1 MELLM
6 APLQGFTEAN
16 VRNAFEESFGGITEY
31 YTPFIRLEK
40 GQFRN
45 KDLKD
50 ADPVNNRVG
59 HLVPQIIAAD
69 EDEAVRLVEKVAEWG
84 YREVDI
90 NMGCPFLPMV
100 RKGRGAGILPHPDK
114 VARVLS
120 VTDRYPEIQFSVK
133 MRLGWDSAEESLVLL
148 DLLNELPLRQITL
161 HPRLGIQ
168 QYKGTCISEAFG
180 L

>member
-50 ADPVNNRVG
+50 ADPANNR
-59 HLVPQIIAAD
+59 
-69 EDEAVRLVEKVAEWG
+69 
-84 YREVDI
+84 
-90 NMGCPFLPMV
+90 
-100 RKGRGAGILPHPDK
+100 
-114 VARVLS
+114 
-120 VTDRYPEIQFSVK
+120 
-133 MRLGWDSAEESLVLL
+133 
-148 DLLNELPLRQITL
+148 
-161 HPRLGIQ
+161 
-168 QYKGTCISEAFG
+168 
-180 L
+180 

>member
-1 MELLM
+1 M

-16 VRNAFEESFGGITEY
+16 ARNAFEESFGGIAEY

-50 ADPVNNRVG
+50 ADPANNRVG

-84 YREVDI
+84 YREVI
-90 NMGCPFLPMV
+90 
-100 RKGRGAGILPHPDK
+100 
-114 VARVLS
+114 
-120 VTDRYPEIQFSVK
+120 
-133 MRLGWDSAEESLVLL
+133 
-148 DLLNELPLRQITL
+148 
-161 HPRLGIQ
+161 
-168 QYKGTCISEAFG
+168 
-180 L
+180 